1 VLCSTAHSI
10 NHSHIGDGRA
20 QHFSSCTHK
29 NQVKQMVEQSSM
41 LPPTSTGMVF
51 DGLQA
56 ASTLEQVSSGR
67 TSAQNKSWRKLL
79 KLLTRFGIAV
89 GKWVRTAANHYAATV
104 VYEQLSQLSDAE
116 LQRRGLSRDCLARD
130 ALATRD
136 LTDRTT
142 G

>member
-1 VLCSTAHSI
+1 MVVRNTCHFRFM
-10 NHSHIGDGRA
+10 HA
-20 QHFSSCTHK
+20 Q

-41 LPPTSTGMVF
+41 VPPTSTEMVF

-67 TSAQNKSWRKLL
+67 TAAQNKSWRKLL
-79 KLLTRFGIAV
+79 KLFTRFSIAV
-89 GKWVRTAANHYAATV
+89 GKWVRTAANHYAAAV
-104 VYEQLSQLSDAE
+104 VYEQLSRLSDAE

-142 G
+142 E